1 MKTPPDFSAHLSEQ
15 LSALIDSEATN
26 GEASELAGRWRD
38 DASLRA
44 DWHAF
49 HLIGDVLRSEGLA
62 STGQHDAEFLQS
74 LQAKLAQEPVVL
86 APTRPGAA
94 EVVVASQSARH
105 AWRTRAWPAAAAA
118 VLLSV
123 GAMLW
128 TQQAPQGGGN
138 RPAVLAEQAPTAAP
152 VVSSSAS
159 VPGGLEPETLIVQ
172 GDQGPVLRDAQID
185 SYLAAHQQFGGSSA
199 FGGTSGFVRNA
210 SLQAPGR

>member
-1 MKTPPDFSAHLSEQ
+1 MKTPPDFPAHLSEQ
-15 LSALIDSEATN
+15 LSALIDSEATD

-86 APTRPGAA
+86 APARPGAA
-94 EVVVASQSARH
+94 EVVVASQSAR
-105 AWRTRAWPAAAAA
+105 RTRAWPAAAAA

-128 TQQAPQGGGN
+128 TQQAPQEGGN
-138 RPAVLAEQAPTAAP
+138 RPAVLAEQAPADAPIVSSGAP
-152 VVSSSAS
+152 VPV
-159 VPGGLEPETLIVQ
+159 GLEPETLIVQ

-185 SYLAAHQQFGGSSA
+185 SYLAAHQQFGGISA

-210 SLQAPGR
+210 SVQAPGR

>member
-1 MKTPPDFSAHLSEQ
+1 MKTPPDSPAHLSEQ
-15 LSALIDSEATN
+15 LSALTDSEAT
-26 GEASELAGRWRD
+26 EAEVSALAGRWRD

-62 STGQHDAEFLQS
+62 STGQHDAGFLQA
-74 LQAKLAQEPVVL
+74 LRAKLAQEPVVL
-86 APTRPGAA
+86 APARRPGAE
-94 EVVVASQSARH
+94 EVVVASRSARR
-105 AWRTRAWPAAAAA
+105 ARAWPAAAAA

-123 GAMLW
+123 GTVLW
-128 TQQAPQGGGN
+128 TQQAPEGVSN
-138 RPAVLAEQAPTAAP
+138 RPAVLAEQAPAAAP
-152 VVSSSAS
+152 IVSRSAS
-159 VPGGLEPETLIVQ
+159 VPVGLEPETLIVQ

-210 SLQAPGR
+210 SVQAPGR

>member
-1 MKTPPDFSAHLSEQ
+1 MKTPPDFPAHLSEQ
-15 LSALIDSEATN
+15 LSAWIDSEATD

-38 DASLRA
+38 DANLRA

-74 LQAKLAQEPVVL
+74 LRAKLAQEPVVF

-94 EVVVASQSARH
+94 EVVVASQSAR
-105 AWRTRAWPAAAAA
+105 RARALPAAAAA

-128 TQQAPQGGGN
+128 TQQAPQEVSN
-138 RPAVLAEQAPTAAP
+138 RPAVLAEQAPAAAP
-152 VVSSSAS
+152 IVSSSAS
-159 VPGGLEPETLIVQ
+159 VPVGLEPETLIVQ

-210 SLQAPGR
+210 SVQAPGR